1 MLKDEIKILENKIK
15 LLNDPINE
23 FKKNNCIDD
32 LMLKEQLNDFLGQLA
47 VCLKYTIVPK
57 KYSKLISAFQYVNN
71 IKKHSLSL
79 FDYTIST
86 LGLYPSDNLYLS
98 DDLFPSSFK
107 TWWNKLPL
115 DDKKYANQYNC
126 YNKYLFKKDLLES
139 INDIFDLII
148 KRTYICVII

>member
-1 MLKDEIKILENKIK
+1 MLEDEIKILENKIK
-15 LLNDPINE
+15 LLNETINE
-23 FKKNNCIDD
+23 FKKNNSIDK

-57 KYSKLISAFQYVNN
+57 KYSKLISAFKYANN

-86 LGLYPSDNLYLS
+86 LGLYASDNLYPS
-98 DDLFPSSFK
+98 DNLFPSSFK
-107 TWWNKLPL
+107 IWWGKLPL

-126 YNKYLFKKDLLES
+126 YNKYLLNKDLLES
-139 INDIFDLII
+139 INDIFDLI
-148 KRTYICVII
+148 KNNCCKCKK